1 VSVQRV
7 VCEYPITSCV
17 SFNGILMLF
26 AGAFTGP
33 TFAVFE
39 ILVTGAVLLHRRHTV
54 TNMIRA
60 VGLRKT
66 HHARFHRFFSEAR
79 WEPCELW
86 RRFVVMVV
94 DRFCR
99 PEERIPIG
107 LDDTAEKKT
116 GGKIYGTS
124 VVHDNRP
131 AVHKEWAFSWGHT
144 RVVASVLVHVLPW
157 SSHWY
162 AMPACEELYRTKK
175 LCRREK
181 RPFRTKPQMARD
193 MLRTI
198 ASWLPG
204 RQILLLIDG
213 GYAYKTPMREL
224 PEHVEVVTRMRR
236 DAALHA
242 LPGLRQPG
250 RGRPP
255 ARGKRLEA
263 PEKMAKRPAC
273 VWTPLTVRG
282 TAYEIADRVVLWPSV
297 FGARPVRMV
306 AVRRPGGE
314 AQFLCTTDL
323 TLRASEVVEWYDR
336 RWPIELMF
344 HEVKERMGFE
354 EPQCRVEKAVERT
367 APFLLLVLGL
377 VQYWFLSQANPDLIG
392 FRPRW
397 YGRKRGV
404 DTPPSFSE
412 MLAAL
417 RRSTWQ
423 ERFSASSSSKPDLQR
438 IHEALIALASMAA

>member
-1 VSVQRV
+1 VNVRRV
-7 VCEYPITSCV
+7 VHEYPITSCA
-17 SFNGILMLF
+17 SFNGVLVLF
-26 AGAFTGP
+26 AAAFTGP
-33 TFAVFE
+33 TFATFE

-66 HHARFHRFFSEAR
+66 HHARFHRFFSDAR
-79 WEPCELW
+79 WEPGELW
-86 RRFVVMVV
+86 HRFVLMVV
-94 DRFCR
+94 GSFYRAD
-99 PEERIPIG
+99 ERIPVG

-144 RVVASVLVHVLPW
+144 RVVASVLVRVFPW

-162 AMPACEELYRTKK
+162 AMPAGETLYRSEK

-181 RPFRTKPQMARD
+181 RPFRTKPQIARD
-193 MLRTI
+193 MLKTI

-204 RQILLLIDG
+204 RRLLLLVDG
-213 GYAYKTPMREL
+213 GYAYKTPMRKL
-224 PEHVEVVTRMRR
+224 PEHVEVVTRMRH
-236 DAALHA
+236 DAALCE
-242 LPGLRQPG
+242 LPGPRRSG

-255 ARGKRLEA
+255 TRGKRLPTPAE
-263 PEKMAKRPAC
+263 MAKDPVRP
-273 VWTPLTVRG
+273 WTPLTVRG
-282 TAYEIADRVVLWPSV
+282 TAYEITDQVVLWPSV
-297 FGARPVRMV
+297 FGPTPVRMV
-306 AVRRPGGE
+306 AVRRPGRD
-314 AQFLCTTDL
+314 AQFLATTDL
-323 TLRASEVVEWYDR
+323 TLRPAEAVEWYDR
-336 RWPIELMF
+336 RWPIEILF

-354 EPQCRVEKAVERT
+354 EPQCRVERAVERT

-377 VQYWFLSQANPDLIG
+377 VQYWFLSQQNPDLIG

-397 YGRKRGV
+397 YGKRRGHE
-404 DTPPSFSE
+404 TAPSFSE

-417 RRSTWQ
+417 RRATWEQ
-423 ERFSASSSSKPDLQR
+423 RFSASSSSKPDLQR
-438 IHEALIALASMAA
+438 IHEALIAVASMAA

>member
-1 VSVQRV
+1 MSVRRV
-7 VCEYPITSCV
+7 VREYPITSCA

-33 TFAVFE
+33 TFATFE

-66 HHARFHRFFSEAR
+66 HHSRFHRFFSRAR
-79 WEPCELW
+79 WDLDALW
-86 RRFVVMVV
+86 CMLVEMVV
-94 DRFCR
+94 SRFYAAD
-99 PEERIPIG
+99 ERAVVG

-144 RVVASVLVHVLPW
+144 WVVASLLVHVDPW

-162 AMPACEELYRTKK
+162 AMPAYAELYRNEK

-181 RPFRTKPQMARD
+181 RPFRTKPQIARD
-193 MLRTI
+193 ILKRL
-198 ASWLPG
+198 ASGLPG
-204 RQILLLIDG
+204 RRILALLDG
-213 GYAYKTPMREL
+213 GYAYRVPMKDL
-224 PEHVEVVTRMRR
+224 PDLMDVVTRMRH
-236 DAALHA
+236 DAALYA
-242 LPGLRQPG
+242 LPGPKRPG
-250 RGRPP
+250 RGRP
-255 ARGKRLEA
+255 ATRGKRLA
-263 PEKMAKRPAC
+263 TPEKMAKAPGSA
-273 VWTPLTVRG
+273 WGTMMLG
-282 TAYEIADRVVLWPSV
+282 DTAYEILDRIVLWPSV
-297 FGARPVRMV
+297 FGPRTIRMV

-323 TLRASEVVEWYDR
+323 TLSPAEVVEWYDR
-336 RWPIELMF
+336 RWPIEVMF

-367 APFLLLVLGL
+367 APFLLLVLGV
-377 VQYWFLSQANPDLIG
+377 VQYWFLSQQNPGLIG

-397 YGRKRGV
+397 YGKKRGP
-404 DTPPSFSE
+404 DTAPSFSE

-417 RRSTWQ
+417 RRATWH
-423 ERFSASSSSKPDLQR
+423 ERFSARSSSKPDLKT
-438 IHEALIALASMAA
+438 IHEALIAVASMAA